1 MQRNRIKYAVWIFT
15 VIVLGLASRSGS
27 SLIPSILKEYAGD
40 ALWAVAAYLTV
51 AFLFPHFSITKVAL
65 IAGLFSVTIEV
76 SQLYH
81 APWIDYIR
89 RLRLGRLVLGFGFLW
104 SDLVCYVVGIS
115 TGALLEWS
123 WNLSVFQRKAK

>member
-1 MQRNRIKYAVWIFT
+1 
-15 VIVLGLASRSGS
+15 VLGLASRSGS